1 MEQAILYLLYSPEHK
16 AIKIGISDISGKRFA
31 SHRQHGWILIKYWHF
46 FERYRAKEVETIVLR
61 TLRDRYGHYLTKEQ
75 MPHGGY
81 TETFDAN
88 KVTRRMLIRMV
99 NRAIKDCS

>member
-1 MEQAILYLLYSPEHK
+1 
-16 AIKIGISDISGKRFA
+16 
-31 SHRQHGWILIKYWHF
+31 
-46 FERYRAKEVETIVLR
+46 
-61 TLRDRYGHYLTKEQ
+61 

-99 NRAIKDCS
+99 NKAIKEV

>member
-1 MEQAILYLLYSPEHK
+1 MENNYYTPELSDLYIGYECEV
-16 AIKIGISDISGKRFA
+16 KIGEEWEKTNLTDSIQFP
-31 SHRQHGWILIKYWHF
+31 H
-46 FERYRAKEVETIVLR
+46 VELRLSQGRLR
-61 TLRDRYGHYLTKEQ
+61 TPYLTKEQ

-99 NRAIKDCS
+99 NRAIKECS